1 MTLTTRVL
9 SAAGLH
15 WDALSI
21 SVKFVVFII
30 PGSTGDIVLTQ
41 SPGSLTMFP
50 GQRATIS
57 CKASQKVSDIWGITH
72 YMTWYQQKSG
82 QRPKV
87 LIYKASS
94 QESGVPARF
103 SGGGSGTDFSLTID
117 PVEAGDAA
125 NYYCL
130 QGKEAPPTVLWV

>member
-1 MTLTTRVL
+1 MGFRAPLL
-9 SAAGLH
+9 WILLLWAPS
-15 WDALSI
+15 
-21 SVKFVVFII
+21 
-30 PGSTGDIVLTQ
+30 STGDIVLTQ

-72 YMTWYQQKSG
+72 YMTWYPQKSG

-87 LIYKASS
+87 LIYRASS
-94 QESGVPARF
+94 RESGVPARF
-103 SGGGSGTDFSLTID
+103 SGGGSGTDFSLTVD

-130 QGKEAPPTVLWV
+130 Q